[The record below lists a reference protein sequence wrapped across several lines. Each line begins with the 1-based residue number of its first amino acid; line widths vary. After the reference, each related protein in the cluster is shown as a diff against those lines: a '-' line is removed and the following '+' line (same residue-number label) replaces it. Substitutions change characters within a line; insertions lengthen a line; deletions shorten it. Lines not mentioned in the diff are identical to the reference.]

1 MKMTKKPNQ
10 NKAAFHAIAILLMV
24 VGMGAGY
31 FWMPVVGLVME
42 FVIWIYG
49 GLFIDKEET
58 DRKKEQE

>member
-1 MKMTKKPNQ
+1 MKMKKKPNP
-10 NKAAFHAIAILLMV
+10 NKAVFHAIALLLMV

-49 GLFIDKEET
+49 GLFIDKEKT
-58 DRKKEQE
+58 VGKKEQG